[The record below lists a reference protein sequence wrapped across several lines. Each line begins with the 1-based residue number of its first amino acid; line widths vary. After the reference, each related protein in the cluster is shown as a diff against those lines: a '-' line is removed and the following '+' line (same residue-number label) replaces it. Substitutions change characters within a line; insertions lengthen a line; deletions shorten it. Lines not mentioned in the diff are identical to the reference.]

1 MSAVESSLDGG
12 VLTVT
17 LSDEANRNA
26 LSGRLVAELTEALD
40 RADADDEVRVVVLT
54 NRGSVFCAGADL
66 RERSGRSPSSS
77 NRPEESGRAAT
88 PANRSEGP
96 SRSPSGADRQEV
108 PNRSTTSPDRQPGS
122 QSQRSF
128 TDPVVDL
135 FGRFRRSPK
144 PYVGRIAG
152 HCVAGGMGLAAA
164 MDISFAPHEAKFGFT
179 EVRLGLAPAMI
190 SVLCLPKMSPADAAS
205 AFLRGNRFTATEA
218 ARMGLITAAVPAH
231 RLDAAVD
238 AATADLLAGSPQA
251 LAAAKKL
258 LERVPALGFDEALE
272 WAGSLSAELFAS
284 EEAAEG
290 MAAYLEKRPPRWVPR

>member
-12 VLTVT
+12 VLTVA
-17 LSDEANRNA
+17 LADEANRNA
-26 LSGRLVAELTEALD
+26 LSGRLVAELTETLD
-40 RADADDEVRVVVLT
+40 RADADADVRVVVLT

-66 RERSGRSPSSS
+66 RERSGRS
-77 NRPEESGRAAT
+77 AT
-88 PANRSEGP
+88 PPNQPEGP
-96 SRSPSGADRQEV
+96 SRSPSGTDRQKV
-108 PNRSTTSPDRQPGS
+108 PSRSATPSDRQPGS

-205 AFLRGNRFTATEA
+205 AFLRGHRFDATEA

-238 AATADLLAGSPQA
+238 AATADLLAGSPEA
-251 LAAAKKL
+251 LAAAKRL

-290 MAAYLEKRPPRWVPR
+290 MAAYLEKRPPRWAPR